1 MATRIIECS
10 ARTAGLPIYPP
21 VLREQTAMTA
31 GAVSAQ
37 SAAFGAGTEI
47 VIVDT
52 DEAIHVRVGN
62 DPTAATTSMKISA
75 VSRAE
80 FDVREGEKVAIR
92 TV

>member
-10 ARTAGLPIYPP
+10 TRTGGLPIYPP

-31 GAVSAQ
+31 TGTSAQ
-37 SAAFGAGTEI
+37 SAAFGAGTSI
-47 VIVDT
+47 VIIDT
-52 DEAIHVRVGN
+52 DEAIHVRIGN
-62 DPTAATTSMKISA
+62 DPTAATTSMKLA
-75 VSRAE
+75 AATRAE